1 MLADLIACCL
11 IIVGL
16 LARYL
21 TWALLVFTSCC
32 GLGLGFCEFILFD
45 ILMCNFGWVV
55 GTEGLVSSEGL
66 V

>member
-1 MLADLIACCL
+1 M
-11 IIVGL
+11 
-16 LARYL
+16 
-21 TWALLVFTSCC
+21 FTSCC